1 MSEGGYVKIYRR
13 LKDWEWY
20 SDANTARVYLHI
32 LLSANHKDSRHCGE
46 VIKRGSFFTSYECL
60 AGELRLSVKSI
71 RTALK
76 HLKDTGEI
84 EVKTARRGTVIT
96 VIKWEIYQGREN
108 EIDIL
113 EDIDE
118 DKPETQPAGKGQA
131 KGSQRADKGQ
141 AKGRLGAT
149 NKNIKKER
157 IEEIYTPLTP
167 LEGEGASVRQQRF
180 DQFWKAYPK
189 KAAKQYAL
197 KAWNRIKPDKAL
209 FEKMLKA
216 LREQKQSEQWRR
228 DNGKYIPNP
237 ATWLNGG
244 YWDNEPEQPAAR
256 LGIQK
261 QTSAHAF
268 DERTETDYSG
278 IVIDLGA
285 ARNE

>member
-60 AGELRLSVKSI
+60 AGELRLSVKSV

-96 VIKWEIYQGREN
+96 VIKWEIYQCREN

-131 KGSQRADKGQ
+131 EGTQRADKGQ
-141 AKGRLGAT
+141 AKGSLGAT

-157 IEEIYTPLTP
+157 IKEIYTPLTP
-167 LEGEGASVRQQRF
+167 LEGEGVSVHRRF
-180 DQFWKAYPK
+180 DQFWQEYPK
-189 KAAKQYAL
+189 KAAKQYAR
-197 KAWNRIKPDKAL
+197 KAWNRIKPDEEL

-216 LREQKQSEQWRR
+216 LREQRQSEQWQK
-228 DNGKYIPNP
+228 DNGRFIPNP

-244 YWDNEPEQPAAR
+244 YWENEPSAPARRHVEQ
-256 LGIQK
+256 K
-261 QTSAHAF
+261 KTSAHQY
-268 DERTETDYSG
+268 DERAESNYDD
-278 IVIDLGA
+278 VIIHLGGDP
-285 ARNE
+285 E

>member
-13 LKDWEWY
+13 LKEWEWY

-32 LLSANHKDSRHCGE
+32 LLSANHRDSRHCGE
-46 VIKRGSFFTSYECL
+46 IIKKGSFFTSYECI
-60 AGELRLSVKSI
+60 AGELRLSVKSV

-84 EVKTARRGTVIT
+84 EVRTARRGTVIT
-96 VIKWEIYQGREN
+96 VKKWDIYQCGEN
-108 EIDIL
+108 DAGTESDIVYDHL
-113 EDIDE
+113 D
-118 DKPETQPAGKGQA
+118 TLTAGNGQA
-131 KGSQRADKGQ
+131 KGTQRSDKGQ

-167 LEGEGASVRQQRF
+167 QEGEGASVHNQRF
-180 DQFWKAYPK
+180 EIWWKAYPK
-189 KAAKQYAL
+189 KVAKQYAL